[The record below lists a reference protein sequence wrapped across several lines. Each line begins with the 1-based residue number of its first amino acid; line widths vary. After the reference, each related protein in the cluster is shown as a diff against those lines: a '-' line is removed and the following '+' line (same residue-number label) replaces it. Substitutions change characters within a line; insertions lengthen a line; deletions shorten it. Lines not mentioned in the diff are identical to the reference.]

1 MQSQLSDSLNKLD
14 TLEKSHASEVAQ
26 YSALVT
32 QLKSQLFTSKNTDE
46 SATEARN
53 IEALTDHL
61 QAKQRI
67 IDALLS
73 EKTMLTLKLDR
84 QAKENLELQELTQE
98 KEKADSI
105 SSLRVI
111 RSRKWLRRSCE
122 SVDSCLRWGLD
133 HVRENP
139 VSRLA
144 VLTYW
149 LTVQGYILL
158 VVMNAGEAGGSF
170 LQ

>member
-1 MQSQLSDSLNKLD
+1 MTQH
-14 TLEKSHASEVAQ
+14 T
-26 YSALVT
+26 ALVN
-32 QLKSQLFTSKNTDE
+32 QLKAQLPSGNSDE
-46 SATEARN
+46 SLTEARN

-67 IDALLS
+67 IDSLLS
-73 EKTMLTLKLDR
+73 EKTMLALKLDR
-84 QAKENLELQELTQE
+84 QTKENLELLQITQE

-105 SSLRVI
+105 SSLRLI

-122 SVDSCLRWGLD
+122 AVDGCLRWGLD

-158 VVMNAGEAGGSF
+158 VVMNAGETAGPF

>member
-1 MQSQLSDSLNKLD
+1 MI
-14 TLEKSHASEVAQ
+14 Q
-26 YSALVT
+26 YSAIVN
-32 QLKSQLFTSKNTDE
+32 QLKAQLSSRSSDE
-46 SATEARN
+46 SLTEARN

-67 IDALLS
+67 IDSLLS
-73 EKTMLTLKLDR
+73 EKTMLALKLDR
-84 QAKENLELQELTQE
+84 QAKENLELQQVTQE

-105 SSLRVI
+105 SGLRLI
-111 RSRKWLRRSCE
+111 RSRKWLRRPCE
-122 SVDSCLRWGLD
+122 AVDGCLRWGLD

-158 VVMNAGEAGGSF
+158 VVMNAGEAGGPF

>member
-1 MQSQLSDSLNKLD
+1 MI
-14 TLEKSHASEVAQ
+14 Q
-26 YSALVT
+26 YSAIVN
-32 QLKSQLFTSKNTDE
+32 QLKVQLSSRSSDE
-46 SATEARN
+46 SLTEARN

-73 EKTMLTLKLDR
+73 EKTMLALKLDR
-84 QAKENLELQELTQE
+84 QAKENLELQQVTQE

-105 SSLRVI
+105 SGLRLI

-122 SVDSCLRWGLD
+122 AVDGCLRWGLD

-158 VVMNAGEAGGSF
+158 VVMNAGEAGGPF